1 MNANPITPRIKNKN
15 LDLSSGLRRDFVYD
29 EITSRIKSRTLRPG
43 DRLREMD
50 LAKELGVS
58 RTPVREAL
66 KRLENEG
73 VATLLQARVLIVTEL
88 THQKVMELYAMR
100 EVLVGT
106 AARFAADQ
114 AAPLE
119 IQNLLHIASQQNLAV
134 TPQEASTLDY
144 IFHDALVDASH
155 NDYLKKALE
164 VLSNTIALLMNST
177 YSAPG
182 RIEAGAKENTEISAR
197 IAARDSEGAE
207 RAGRQHMRNASAAR
221 LRMLTSSEKGWSQC

>member
-1 MNANPITPRIKNKN
+1 MNAKPITSQINNKKSN
-15 LDLSSGLRRDFVYD
+15 LSSGLRRDFVYD
-29 EITSRIKSRTLRPG
+29 EITLRIKSRTLRPG
-43 DRLREMD
+43 DRLREID

-58 RTPVREAL
+58 RTPIREAL

-73 VATLLQARVLIVTEL
+73 VATLIQARVLVVTEL
-88 THQKVMELYAMR
+88 TPQKVMELYAMR

-119 IQNLLHIASQQNLAV
+119 IQNLLHIASLQKLAV
-134 TPQEASTLDY
+134 TSQEASTLDY
-144 IFHDALVDASH
+144 IFHDALVEASH

-177 YSAPG
+177 YAAPG
-182 RIEAGAKENTEISAR
+182 RIEEGANENTEIAAR
-197 IAARDSEGAE
+197 IAARDSDGAE
-207 RAGRQHMRNASAAR
+207 SAGRQHMRNASAVR
-221 LRMLTSSEKGWSQC
+221 LRMLTSSEY

>member
-1 MNANPITPRIKNKN
+1 MPAKPLIVKSK
-15 LDLSSGLRRDFVYD
+15 LKKSYLSTGLRRDFVYD
-29 EITSRIKSRTLRPG
+29 ELTSRIKSRALRPG
-43 DRLREMD
+43 DRLREVD

-58 RTPVREAL
+58 RTPIREAL

-73 VATLLQARVLIVTEL
+73 VATLIQARVLVVTEL
-88 THQKVMELYAMR
+88 TPQKVMELYAMR

-106 AARFAADQ
+106 AARFAAEQ

-119 IQNLLHIASQQNLAV
+119 IQNLVHLAAQQRLATTV
-134 TPQEASTLDY
+134 QEASAIDY
-144 IFHDALVDASH
+144 IFHDALVEASH

-182 RIEAGAKENTEISAR
+182 RIEAGANENAEIAAR
-197 IAARDSEGAE
+197 IVARDSEGAE
-207 RAGRQHMRNASAAR
+207 RAGRQHMRNATAVR
-221 LRMLTSSEKGWSQC
+221 LRMLTSTEDWASS